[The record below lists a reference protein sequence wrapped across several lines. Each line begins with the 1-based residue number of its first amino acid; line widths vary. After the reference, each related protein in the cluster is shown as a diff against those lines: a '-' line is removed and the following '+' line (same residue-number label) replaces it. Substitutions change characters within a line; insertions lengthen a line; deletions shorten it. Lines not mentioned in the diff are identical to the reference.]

1 MNERV
6 IFYIDGLNL
15 YNGLKKAN
23 LRKYYWLDLREL
35 ARKLC
40 LPNQKLTRVKYF
52 TSMVSTK
59 FDEDKFHRQSSYIK
73 AIKTLPDMEVFLGRH
88 QKGMTICNLP
98 GNYRNCKN
106 QNKIRI
112 YYNLYLNTT
121 PILPALISFS
131 FPSISTI
138 SHPWF
143 KASSTISSTISL

>member
-1 MNERV
+1 IMNERV

-35 ARKLC
+35 AIKLC
-40 LPNQKLTRVKYF
+40 LPNQKLIRVKYF

-88 QKGMTICNLP
+88 QKET
-98 GNYRNCKN
+98 
-106 QNKIRI
+106 
-112 YYNLYLNTT
+112 
-121 PILPALISFS
+121 
-131 FPSISTI
+131 
-138 SHPWF
+138 
-143 KASSTISSTISL
+143 